1 MGREGGATAGPGAEW
16 GTCSRDVASLTVF
29 ASGDAST
36 SFEREEPM
44 PPVTRYQLW
53 QHAKSREL
61 WAVRL
66 EFDTLTG
73 VFGPLEAPARSVDLS
88 GLLYEDHPDDF
99 EWLFRAAD
107 DFTVVRE
114 SA

>member
-1 MGREGGATAGPGAEW
+1 
-16 GTCSRDVASLTVF
+16 
-29 ASGDAST
+29 
-36 SFEREEPM
+36 M

-73 VFGPLEAPARSVDLS
+73 VFGPLEASARSADLS
-88 GLLYEDHPDDF
+88 GLLYEEHPDDF
-99 EWLFRAAD
+99 EWFFRAAA

>member
-16 GTCSRDVASLTVF
+16 GTYSRDVASLTVF
-29 ASGDAST
+29 AS
-36 SFEREEPM
+36 REEPM

>member
-1 MGREGGATAGPGAEW
+1 
-16 GTCSRDVASLTVF
+16 
-29 ASGDAST
+29 
-36 SFEREEPM
+36 
-44 PPVTRYQLW
+44 
-53 QHAKSREL
+53 L

-73 VFGPLEAPARSVDLS
+73 VFGPVEASARAADLS
-88 GLLYEDHPDDF
+88 GLLYDEHPDDF
-99 EWLFRAAD
+99 EWLFRASE

>member
-1 MGREGGATAGPGAEW
+1 
-16 GTCSRDVASLTVF
+16 
-29 ASGDAST
+29 
-36 SFEREEPM
+36 M

-73 VFGPLEAPARSVDLS
+73 IFGPLEAPARSVDLS

-99 EWLFRAAD
+99 EWVFRAAD

>member
-1 MGREGGATAGPGAEW
+1 
-16 GTCSRDVASLTVF
+16 
-29 ASGDAST
+29 
-36 SFEREEPM
+36 M
-44 PPVTRYQLW
+44 PLVTRYQLW

-88 GLLYEDHPDDF
+88 GLLYEEHPDAYKNIDDVV
-99 EWLFRAAD
+99 ESLEQAAAATRVAMLVPML
-107 DFTVVRE
+107 TVKR
-114 SA
+114 

>member
-1 MGREGGATAGPGAEW
+1 
-16 GTCSRDVASLTVF
+16 
-29 ASGDAST
+29 
-36 SFEREEPM
+36 M

-73 VFGPLEAPARSVDLS
+73 VFGPLEASARSADLS

-99 EWLFRAAD
+99 EWLFRASE

-114 SA
+114 SG

>member
-1 MGREGGATAGPGAEW
+1 VGDVLARRRVADRLRVEGRIDFV
-16 GTCSRDVASLTVF
+16 R
-29 ASGDAST
+29 
-36 SFEREEPM
+36 EREEPM